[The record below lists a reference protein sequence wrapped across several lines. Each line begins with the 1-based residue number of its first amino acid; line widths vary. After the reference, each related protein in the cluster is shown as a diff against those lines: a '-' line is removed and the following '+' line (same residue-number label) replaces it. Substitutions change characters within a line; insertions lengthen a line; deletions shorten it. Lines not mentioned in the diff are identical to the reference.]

1 MSRRTKT
8 PTVSLLSLLVLALM
22 PGHSWAG
29 RQKLTKDQIAK
40 LEKGELINST
50 KKMPGTSVTAGQT
63 IAIVEDVPEAVVYVL
78 LAVDKYKHF
87 LPRVTDSRIVKRRG
101 WHLYSVIHTD
111 LPWPVKDCWVYIKST
126 RYDMPGRVYE
136 VKWWMLNGTMKNY
149 TGVARVEPY
158 NKSATQSLLTYR
170 MLSEPKTAAPDSLI
184 SKGVTKVVTTIVNR
198 IRLRL
203 KALRKYKKM
212 PKGL

>member
-1 MSRRTKT
+1 
-8 PTVSLLSLLVLALM
+8 
-22 PGHSWAG
+22 
-29 RQKLTKDQIAK
+29 
-40 LEKGELINST
+40 
-50 KKMPGTSVTAGQT
+50 
-63 IAIVEDVPEAVVYVL
+63 
-78 LAVDKYKHF
+78 VDKYKHF

-101 WHLYSVIHTD
+101 WHTYSVIHTD

-126 RYDMPGRVYE
+126 RYDKPGRVYE

-170 MLSEPKTAAPDSLI
+170 MLSEPKTSAPDSMI
-184 SKGVTKVVTTIVNR
+184 SKGVKKVVSTIVNR